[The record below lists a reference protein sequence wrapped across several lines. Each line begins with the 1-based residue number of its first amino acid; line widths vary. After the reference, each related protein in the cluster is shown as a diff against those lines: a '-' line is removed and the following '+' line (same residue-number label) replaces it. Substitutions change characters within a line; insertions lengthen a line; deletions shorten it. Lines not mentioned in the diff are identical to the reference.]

1 MDKKLLEI
9 YVKWEEE
16 LEVDEW
22 YFSNS
27 FDSITKGMSREEAFN
42 YIPNVI
48 EMLLKLDNDYLVW
61 QTLYFLIQLYGLAD
75 TTQIH
80 PFQETKWSMLTKHIQ
95 KYADSYA
102 TPFGELKRNLR
113 IRK

>member
-1 MDKKLLEI
+1 MDKKLLGI
-9 YVKWEEE
+9 YVEWEVK

-27 FDSITKGMSREEAFN
+27 FESITKGMSSEEAFN
-42 YIPNVI
+42 YIPNII
-48 EMLLKLDNDYLVW
+48 EMLLKLEDDYLVW
-61 QTLYFLIQLYGLAD
+61 ETLYFLIQLYGLAD

-80 PFQETKWSMLTKHIQ
+80 PFQETKWSMLTKHIK

-102 TPFGELKRNLR
+102 TPLWELKRNLR
-113 IRK
+113 IRE